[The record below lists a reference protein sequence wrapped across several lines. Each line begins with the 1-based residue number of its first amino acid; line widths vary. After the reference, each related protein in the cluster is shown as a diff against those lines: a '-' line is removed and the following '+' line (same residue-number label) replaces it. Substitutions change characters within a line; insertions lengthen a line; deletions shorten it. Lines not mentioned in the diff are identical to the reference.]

1 MTRSQ
6 FDRAVPGDRIGA
18 QIYAPAHAAA
28 TASEYLVSFVA
39 PFDCRLKAVY
49 FVPKDDVTGVDTNTT
64 HLNVI
69 NKGSAGAGSTELGA
83 LDLTDGNDLTAFDVN
98 TVVSSL
104 TTDLTE
110 DDVIAVQYE
119 KVGTG
124 LDVPAGTWIFEID
137 GG

>member
-1 MTRSQ
+1 MPRSQ
-6 FDRAVPGDRIGA
+6 FDRGIPGNRVGT
-18 QIYAPAHAAA
+18 QVHAPAHAAA
-28 TASEYLVSFVA
+28 TASEYLVAFVA

-49 FVPKDDVTGVDTNTT
+49 FVPFAAVTGANTNTT

-69 NKGSAGAGSTELGA
+69 NKGSAGSGSTELGA
-83 LDLTDGNDLTAFDVN
+83 LDLTSGNDLTAFDVN

-124 LDVPAGTWIFEID
+124 LDVPAGVWIFEID